1 MQTLLTR
8 DECRLVQASF
18 AEIEP
23 IAHDVAANFYGRLFE
38 LNPALKPLFKSD
50 MKQQGIQL
58 MEKLAVAVHG
68 LESLESI
75 SPLVQALGRRHDG
88 YGVTPADYETACE
101 ALLWS
106 FSETLGPAFNPE
118 LQSAWRAAFQ
128 TLSKE
133 MIRVAGPSRT

>member
-23 IAHDVAANFYGRLFE
+23 IADDVAGLFYGRLFE
-38 LNPALKPLFKSD
+38 LNPALRLLFKTD
-50 MKQQGIQL
+50 IKEQGPQF

-68 LESLESI
+68 LEALDSI
-75 SPLVQALGRRHDG
+75 APLVRTLGRRHDG
-88 YGVTPADYETACE
+88 YGVTPSDYDTACD

-106 FSETLGPAFNPE
+106 FGEALGSAFNPE
-118 LQSAWRAAFQ
+118 VRSAWRAAFK
-128 TLSKE
+128 TISAE
-133 MIRVAGPSRT
+133 MIRAADG

>member
-23 IAHDVAANFYGRLFE
+23 IAHDVAAMFYGRLFE

-50 MKQQGIQL
+50 MKQQGAQL

-75 SPLVQALGRRHDG
+75 GPLVRALGRRHGG
-88 YGVTPADYETACE
+88 YGVTPADYDTACE

-106 FSETLGPAFNPE
+106 FNEALGPAFNSE
-118 LQSAWRAAFQ
+118 LRTAWRSAFQ
-128 TLSKE
+128 TLSME
-133 MIRVAGPSRT
+133 MIRVADP

>member
-23 IAHDVAANFYGRLFE
+23 IAHDVAAMFYGRLFE
-38 LNPALKPLFKSD
+38 LNPGLRPLFKSD
-50 MKQQGIQL
+50 MKQQGVQL

-68 LESLESI
+68 LEAPESI
-75 SPLVQALGRRHDG
+75 APLVGALGRRHGG
-88 YGVTPADYETACE
+88 YGVTPADYDTACE

-106 FSETLGPAFNPE
+106 FSEAMGAAFSSE
-118 LQSAWRAAFQ
+118 LRAAWRAAFQ
-128 TLSKE
+128 TLSVE
-133 MIRVAGPSRT
+133 MIRVAEP